1 LLSRRALPGSERDH
15 WIDRATNAAQVA
27 LAGRAGSQDINLST
41 LLGPERGVNRAQ
53 VGTLSQVTTAYR
65 TASLTTVTATGIQS
79 LIHHQSG
86 VFENYEFSY
95 LFGGYRSRKACL
107 QSVEEMP
114 GTLAA
119 LEETDDL
126 IALLALGLYFCWDIC
141 LLNEK
146 GSVAFFASH
155 DDWFS
160 LTAFSEELEPSVKE
174 FLDAWQ
180 PSEDRP

>member
-1 LLSRRALPGSERDH
+1 
-15 WIDRATNAAQVA
+15 
-27 LAGRAGSQDINLST
+27 
-41 LLGPERGVNRAQ
+41 
-53 VGTLSQVTTAYR
+53 
-65 TASLTTVTATGIQS
+65 
-79 LIHHQSG
+79 
-86 VFENYEFSY
+86 
-95 LFGGYRSRKACL
+95 
-107 QSVEEMP
+107 MP